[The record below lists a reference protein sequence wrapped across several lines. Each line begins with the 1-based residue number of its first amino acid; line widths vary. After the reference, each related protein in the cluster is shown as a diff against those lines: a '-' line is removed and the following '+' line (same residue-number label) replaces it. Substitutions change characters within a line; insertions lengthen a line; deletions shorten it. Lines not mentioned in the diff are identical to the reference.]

1 MGKENM
7 LDVLKVVTDYID
19 ETGCTWYKPQQKYK
33 QLFDGGVKRKVLV
46 EEDGYYTLPVISKQE
61 KEIAQYAV
69 IRIHYNEDVR
79 RTYPKAFLDIYIAF
93 YEEQEGIRLDEW
105 QKDAVYQA
113 INNNLFILT
122 GGP

>member
-19 ETGCTWYKPQQKYK
+19 ETGCTWYKPQPKYK

-61 KEIAQYAV
+61 KEIAQYAEIGRAHV
-69 IRIHYNEDVR
+69 
-79 RTYPKAFLDIYIAF
+79 
-93 YEEQEGIRLDEW
+93 
-105 QKDAVYQA
+105 
-113 INNNLFILT
+113 
-122 GGP
+122 